1 MGSWDRLAIV
11 ALGAAGCALS
21 YDALQQM
28 AVAIHVRGF
37 LTYLFPLVIDGFIAY
52 GVRAL
57 LVLSAAP
64 LRARLYVWTLFGT
77 ATFASIWAN
86 ALHAVRLNQ
95 QTSQTGLRLGD
106 MVVAVLS
113 TLAPLALAGAVHL
126 YILITRHHPA
136 DRSTRTSRTADQRTE
151 TAAQQP
157 TPTHAPAMR
166 DLDRPSGP
174 VWATPDQTESPRPSD
189 QDRPEDPVSGPGA
202 ESHPVSPARP
212 QTDTGAS
219 RTEPIRPALQQRRTG
234 QQAKSASARSAGP
247 SEIAAGHP
255 ADSERTARTGVRG
268 SDAAVSGTDR
278 LAARSADQHGASAP
292 VRRTGRS
299 ADRATG
305 PAPDH
310 SDVRSAD
317 QTDAP
322 APDQRSG
329 PSADQAGPGLDQAT
343 GPSADERTGP
353 NPDQPTASST
363 DQGAGPKPDRTGHV
377 VAPASHAGN
386 GDPVPFSVLL
396 PIARQAA
403 LEEGRMTRAALRP
416 YLRERNIPISN
427 ERFRELQE
435 RLYADKALAHLPR
448 PKRKSQ

>member
-1 MGSWDRLAIV
+1 MTQPPTALAVAPIGSWDRLAII

-95 QTSQTGLRLGD
+95 QTNQTGLRLGD
-106 MVVAVLS
+106 MVVTILS

-136 DRSTRTSRTADQRTE
+136 DRSTRTSRTADRRTE
-151 TAAQQP
+151 TAARRG
-157 TPTHAPAMR
+157 TPRGARTA
-166 DLDRPSGP
+166 
-174 VWATPDQTESPRPSD
+174 DQTVRQTGMDCATADQPSRTGLPD
-189 QDRPEDPVSGPGA
+189 HSADRQTASAPD
-202 ESHPVSPARP
+202 SH
-212 QTDTGAS
+212 AS
-219 RTEPIRPALQQRRTG
+219 RNRLRTSTVAQTKHPAPTVQADGRTRPASRHRT
-234 QQAKSASARSAGP
+234 ASSD
-247 SEIAAGHP
+247 AAGHP
-255 ADSERTARTGVRG
+255 ADSAPAARAHGWPDSAEESRADQP
-268 SDAAVSGTDR
+268 S
-278 LAARSADQHGASAP
+278 ARSADRQGASTPDQSA
-292 VRRTGRS
+292 GWS
-299 ADRATG
+299 ADHATG

-310 SDVRSAD
+310 SNVRSAA
-317 QTDAP
+317 QADAP
-322 APDQRSG
+322 DPDQPSG
-329 PSADQAGPGLDQAT
+329 QSARQAGPGPDRTTA
-343 GPSADERTGP
+343 PSADRTTGP
-353 NPDQPTASST
+353 NPDRSEQNDKPTA
-363 DQGAGPKPDRTGHV
+363 QTGT
-377 VAPASHAGN
+377 
-386 GDPVPFSVLL
+386 GDPVPLSVLL

-435 RLYADKALAHLPR
+435 RLYTDQALAHLPR